1 MEVIGSHTYV
11 LRYRSQVSTPIE
23 KWPSSLIAAT
33 RRYVE
38 KLLRCRTEPELAEQD
53 LRTFVAKDL
62 AACSIFYFAPYEAV
76 IARTSSRSPQ
86 THRADGR
93 MWNHKS
99 LFPSACAV
107 GSLDPLPMMLRFL
120 ACRSYRAFRG
130 CSVHIPASREPR
142 CLLIPHRPWHR
153 RVWVLTSY
161 YGPDRERLRIALRRP
176 C

>member
-76 IARTSSRSPQ
+76 HRQNIIAVTANAPG
-86 THRADGR
+86 GR
-93 MWNHKS
+93 ENVES
-99 LFPSACAV
+99 
-107 GSLDPLPMMLRFL
+107 
-120 ACRSYRAFRG
+120 
-130 CSVHIPASREPR
+130 
-142 CLLIPHRPWHR
+142 
-153 RVWVLTSY
+153 
-161 YGPDRERLRIALRRP
+161 
-176 C
+176 